1 MGQKITLRELSIND
15 HIVSKLCKGG
25 QRPGK
30 ALPGDNKRCF
40 VRLSGNNSSMDY
52 WKKMSVHIYLTA
64 STTPYLLLYRASRS
78 ESEPHLHDRAMA
90 GEEKTVGQFLADGQ
104 EYMSKTGLDDYLQ
117 TLLQQIV
124 QTRSPDS
131 ASQIEVLTRCSCVLA

>member
-1 MGQKITLRELSIND
+1 MG
-15 HIVSKLCKGG
+15 VSWSTRSKSVL
-25 QRPGK
+25 
-30 ALPGDNKRCF
+30 GD
-40 VRLSGNNSSMDY
+40 VL
-52 WKKMSVHIYLTA
+52 A
-64 STTPYLLLYRASRS
+64 A
-78 ESEPHLHDRAMA
+78 E
-90 GEEKTVGQFLADGQ
+90 VGQFLADGQ